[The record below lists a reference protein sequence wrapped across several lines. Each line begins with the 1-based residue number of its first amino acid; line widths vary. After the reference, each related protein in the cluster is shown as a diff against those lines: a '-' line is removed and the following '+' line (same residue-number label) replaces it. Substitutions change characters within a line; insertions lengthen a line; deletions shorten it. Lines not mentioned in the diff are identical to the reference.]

1 MSQNDFNLANQGF
14 PSMRADINSALQ
26 ALASNSSGT
35 TAPATPYA
43 NQFWYETDTN
53 ILHIRNE
60 SNTEW
65 LDLMV
70 IDDTTGSPSFNSVN
84 VTSNSATDAFRIT
97 QNGTGNALVVEDS
110 TNPDAT
116 PFVIDA
122 AGLMLMGTTSN
133 QVANLAIGNAKVQIL
148 GGAAALALYRDAD
161 SSTAINLEFAKRR
174 ATGGLLSNGDTIG
187 RLYFSGNDGVGAIP
201 AAFIDAAIDGAPSV
215 NDMPGRLVFST
226 TLDGAATPTERM
238 RITNAGNVGIGT
250 TTPSTLLDV
259 AGTANATNITRGGSQ
274 VYSRNNILATVTQSA
289 GVPTGG
295 IIERGAVSPTNR
307 GQYIRYADGTQIC
320 WSYNAGDLASSSS
333 SGNVFR
339 TTTEVTWTFP
349 VAFIE
354 APVVTVSTD
363 IASRWGAVGAVTST
377 TVDFRQYSATSVTA
391 TVATKL
397 MAVGRW
403 F

>member
-1 MSQNDFNLANQGF
+1 MSQFNLEIPNQGF
-14 PSMRADINSALQ
+14 PSMRSDINSALQ

-35 TAPATPYA
+35 TAPTTTYP

-60 SNTEW
+60 GDTAW

-70 IDDTTGSPSFNSVN
+70 IDGTTGSPSFNSGN
-84 VTSNSATDAFRIT
+84 VGIGTNSPSSRLEVVATAS
-97 QNGTGNALVVEDS
+97 AS
-110 TNPDAT
+110 
-116 PFVIDA
+116 
-122 AGLMLMGTTSN
+122 
-133 QVANLAIGNAKVQIL
+133 
-148 GGAAALALYRDAD
+148 
-161 SSTAINLEFAKRR
+161 
-174 ATGGLLSNGDTIG
+174 
-187 RLYFSGNDGVGAIP
+187 IP
-201 AAFIDAAIDGAPSV
+201 AA
-215 NDMPGRLVFST
+215 
-226 TLDGAATPTERM
+226 GAASSHLDVGAGAYGTLIGSRSDGLGYIQQQRTDGTATTYNLALQP
-238 RITNAGNVGIGT
+238 NAGNVGIGT
-250 TTPSTLLDV
+250 TSPSTLLDV

-274 VYSRNNILATVTQSA
+274 VFSRNNILATVTQSA

-320 WSYNAGDLASSSS
+320 WSYNAGDLASSSA

-363 IASRWGAVGAVTST
+363 IVSRWGAVGAVTST
-377 TVDFRQYSATSVTA
+377 TVDFRHFSAVTA
-391 TVATKL
+391 ASTVATKIV
-397 MAVGRW
+397 AVGRW

>member
-14 PSMRADINSALQ
+14 PTMRSDINSALQ

-43 NQFWYETDTN
+43 SQFWYETDTN
-53 ILHIRNE
+53 ILHIRDE
-60 SNTEW
+60 ANTAW

-70 IDDTTGSPSFNSVN
+70 IDGTTGSPSFNSGN
-84 VTSNSATDAFRIT
+84 VGIGTTSPRARLDLTSSILADDYQLLLSSLRPNIVFEDTSGGSATDF
-97 QNGTGNALVVEDS
+97 QLYGDGNALAFLYGDAS
-110 TNPDAT
+110 TN
-116 PFVIDA
+116 IK
-122 AGLMLMGTTSN
+122 L
-133 QVANLAIGNAKVQIL
+133 ANEA
-148 GGAAALALYRDAD
+148 
-161 SSTAINLEFAKRR
+161 
-174 ATGGLLSNGDTIG
+174 
-187 RLYFSGNDGVGAIP
+187 
-201 AAFIDAAIDGAPSV
+201 
-215 NDMPGRLVFST
+215 
-226 TLDGAATPTERM
+226 M

-250 TTPSTLLDV
+250 TSPAQALDV
-259 AGTANATNITRGGSQ
+259 AGTANATNMTRGGSQ
-274 VYSRNNILATVTQSA
+274 VFSRNNILATVTQSA

-320 WSYNAGDLASSSS
+320 WSYNAGDLASSSA

-363 IASRWGAVGAVTST
+363 IASRWAAVGAVTST
-377 TVDFRQYSATSVTA
+377 TVDFRHYSAVTAAA
-391 TVATKL
+391 TVATKIV
-397 MAVGRW
+397 AVGRW

>member
-14 PSMRADINSALQ
+14 PSMRSDINSALQ
-26 ALASNSSGT
+26 ALATNSSGA

-53 ILHIRNE
+53 ILHIRDE
-60 SNTEW
+60 ANTAW

-70 IDDTTGSPSFNSVN
+70 IDGTTGSPSFNS
-84 VTSNSATDAFRIT
+84 
-97 QNGTGNALVVEDS
+97 
-110 TNPDAT
+110 
-116 PFVIDA
+116 
-122 AGLMLMGTTSN
+122 
-133 QVANLAIGNAKVQIL
+133 
-148 GGAAALALYRDAD
+148 
-161 SSTAINLEFAKRR
+161 
-174 ATGGLLSNGDTIG
+174 
-187 RLYFSGNDGVGAIP
+187 
-201 AAFIDAAIDGAPSV
+201 
-215 NDMPGRLVFST
+215 
-226 TLDGAATPTERM
+226 
-238 RITNAGNVGIGT
+238 GNVGIGT
-250 TTPSTLLDV
+250 TSPSAMLDLSGNNSGNVTPLTATNRLRFTDTDPTQVLNQPTGTIEWYTSDTDSTGVHAYISTDGNNTGAGHLIFGAGSGGAATERVRIRSDTGNVGIGTTSPSTLLDV
-259 AGTANATNITRGGSQ
+259 AGTANATNMTRGGSQ
-274 VYSRNNILATVTQSA
+274 VFSRNNILATVTQSA

-320 WSYNAGDLASSSS
+320 WSYNAGDLASSSA

-377 TVDFRQYSATSVTA
+377 TVDFRQYSAVTTAA
-391 TVATKL
+391 TVATKIV
-397 MAVGRW
+397 AVGRW

>member
-14 PSMRADINSALQ
+14 PTMRSDINSALQ

-53 ILHIRNE
+53 ILHIRDE
-60 SNTEW
+60 ANTAW

-70 IDDTTGSPSFNSVN
+70 IDGTTGSPSFNSGN
-84 VTSNSATDAFRIT
+84 VGIGTTSPRARLDLTSNILADDYQLLLSSLRPNIVFEDTSGGSATDF
-97 QNGTGNALVVEDS
+97 QLYGDGNALAFLYGDAS
-110 TNPDAT
+110 TN
-116 PFVIDA
+116 IK
-122 AGLMLMGTTSN
+122 
-133 QVANLAIGNAKVQIL
+133 LASEA
-148 GGAAALALYRDAD
+148 
-161 SSTAINLEFAKRR
+161 
-174 ATGGLLSNGDTIG
+174 
-187 RLYFSGNDGVGAIP
+187 
-201 AAFIDAAIDGAPSV
+201 
-215 NDMPGRLVFST
+215 
-226 TLDGAATPTERM
+226 M

-250 TTPSTLLDV
+250 TSPSTLLDV
-259 AGTANATNITRGGSQ
+259 AGTANATNMTRGGSQ
-274 VYSRNNILATVTQSA
+274 VFSRNNILATVTQSA

-320 WSYNAGDLASSSS
+320 WSYNAGDLASSSA

-377 TVDFRQYSATSVTA
+377 TVDFRQYSAVTTAA
-391 TVATKL
+391 TVATKIV
-397 MAVGRW
+397 AVGRW

>member
-1 MSQNDFNLANQGF
+1 MSQFNFEIPNQGF
-14 PSMRADINSALQ
+14 PSMRADINDALQ
-26 ALASNSSGT
+26 ALASNSSGD
-35 TAPATPYA
+35 TAPTTTYP

-60 SNTEW
+60 GDTAW

-70 IDDTTGSPSFNSVN
+70 INGTTGSPSFNSGN
-84 VTSNSATDAFRIT
+84 VGIGTSSPSERLQVATAD
-97 QNGTGNALVVEDS
+97 GLSGSNALLRLG
-110 TNPDAT
+110 N
-116 PFVIDA
+116 
-122 AGLMLMGTTSN
+122 TS
-133 QVANLAIGNAKVQIL
+133 ASNALLL
-148 GGAAALALYRDAD
+148 GY
-161 SSTAINLEFAKRR
+161 S
-174 ATGGLLSNGDTIG
+174 
-187 RLYFSGNDGVGAIP
+187 GVG
-201 AAFIDAAIDGAPSV
+201 DVTDGAPAIYSTSV
-215 NDMPGRLVFST
+215 NGST
-226 TLDGAATPTERM
+226 ASAGHIAYKARSDSARDHIFYTGTTPTERF
-238 RITNAGNVGIGT
+238 RINSAGNVGIGT
-250 TTPSTLLDV
+250 SSPSTLLDV

-320 WSYNAGDLASSSS
+320 WSYNAGDLASSSA

-377 TVDFRQYSATSVTA
+377 TVDFRQYSAVTAAA
-391 TVATKL
+391 TVATKIV
-397 MAVGRW
+397 AVGRW